1 MKSQSPAIQPPRNPI
16 THQRHRREVFWQ
28 ITIPSIAAALL
39 LLIFAILATGLT
51 EMPMRKW
58 ADISLI
64 SLIIPAGLFSLLGLV
79 FLAVGVYATARLIQV
94 LPGLFYRLHGL
105 LILIGARLSRL
116 ENGLVEPVL
125 RIQSWNASLRMLW
138 KSVKRKKH

>member
-28 ITIPSIAAALL
+28 ITIPTLAAALL
-39 LLIFAILATGLT
+39 LLILAILATGLAGT
-51 EMPMRKW
+51 PMRKW

-64 SLIIPAGLFSLLGLV
+64 SLIIPTGLFSLLSMV
-79 FLAVGVYATARLIQV
+79 FLAAGVYAITQFIQV

-105 LILIGARLSRL
+105 LILIGARLGRL
-116 ENGLVEPVL
+116 GDGLVEPVL
-125 RIQSWNASLRMLW
+125 RIQSWNASLRVLW
-138 KSVKRKKH
+138 KSVKRKKQ